1 MNDGCTKSAEKYAK
15 TSQKPRRAAPSSA
28 QLGKLLNKW
37 DTWEKTVKIQSRS
50 FMHF

>member
-15 TSQKPRRAAPSSA
+15 TPSSV

-37 DTWEKTVKIQSRS
+37 DTWKKTVKIQSRS